1 MSTVPLNLDASSGAR
16 VISAR
21 LASGSVECISF
32 KRSGRRKA
40 RTKVVKSVLSAEG
53 VFSTGIDGMYLKA
66 GKRNAEAVDGLLA
79 AGAIEV
85 LVTKT
90 LLKG

>member
-1 MSTVPLNLDASSGAR
+1 MH
-16 VISAR
+16 
-21 LASGSVECISF
+21 
-32 KRSGRRKA
+32 
-40 RTKVVKSVLSAEG
+40 SAED
-53 VFSTGIDGMYLKA
+53 VFSTGIEGMYLKA